1 MDPGQIAQ
9 TMASLQA
16 REIVREIMGNPVTYD
31 LTAQLYRHWLV
42 RYKSLSKVVEET
54 SYVTNDGPPTA
65 G

>member
-1 MDPGQIAQ
+1 
-9 TMASLQA
+9 MASLQA

-54 SYVTNDGPPTA
+54 GYVTNDGPPTA
-65 G
+65 E